1 MIYISVPTPTK
12 TTGIGKGKAADLK
25 WIESAA
31 RMIGTEIKEGHKI
44 IIEKSTVPVK
54 CSSAIKTI
62 LAAQKT
68 EATFSILSNPEFLAE
83 GTAIQDLMTPDR
95 VLIGSSP
102 DPKGIESRDVLVDMY
117 ATWVPRERIITTNLW
132 SSELSKLVSN
142 AMLAQRVSSINAI
155 SAVCEATGA
164 NVKEVSRA
172 IGYDSRIGPKF
183 LKASVGF
190 GGSCFQKDILNL
202 VYLAS
207 QLSLPEVAAYW
218 ENVIK
223 LNDWQ
228 RKRFTQKMI
237 QTMFDTVSNKK
248 IAILGFAFKEDTGD
262 TRESSAIPVCC
273 TLLEEGANLKIYD
286 PKVPK
291 QQILDDLTAHGCGD
305 KLKQVVIED
314 SALSAIE
321 GAHSIAALTQWSEF
335 IDLDWKLIATKVM
348 RPRLLFDG
356 RNFLPHEE
364 LHALGFNVFSIGR
377 PPLRTK
383 AHPTSAGVA
392 GFPFEPAKLSATVR
406 LLSEDTGSGKS
417 TPRNTSP
424 R

>member
-1 MIYISVPTPTK
+1 
-12 TTGIGKGKAADLK
+12 
-25 WIESAA
+25 
-31 RMIGTEIKEGHKI
+31 MIGTEVTEGHKI
-44 IIEKSTVPVK
+44 IVEKSTVPVK

-62 LAAQKT
+62 LTAQKSS
-68 EATFSILSNPEFLAE
+68 ATFSILSNPEFLAE
-83 GTAIQDLMTPDR
+83 GTAIKDLMSPDR
-95 VLIGSSP
+95 VLVGASP
-102 DPKGIESRDVLVDMY
+102 DPKGIESLNTLVDMY
-117 ATWVPRERIITTNLW
+117 ANWVPRDKIITTNLW

-202 VYLAS
+202 VYLAT
-207 QLSLPEVAAYW
+207 QLGLPEVAAYW
-218 ENVIK
+218 ESVIK
-223 LNDWQ
+223 INDWQ
-228 RKRFTQKMI
+228 RRRFTQKMI
-237 QTMFDTVSNKK
+237 QTMFDTVSNKQ

-273 TLLEEGANLKIYD
+273 TLLEEGANLEIYD

-291 QQILDDLTAHGCGD
+291 QQIFDDLTAHGCGD
-305 KLKQVVIED
+305 KLSQVTVRS
-314 SALSAIE
+314 SALEAID
-321 GAHSIAALTQWSEF
+321 GAHSIAVLTQWSEF
-335 IDLDWKLIATKVM
+335 IDLDWELIVTKIK
-348 RPRLLFDG
+348 RPQLLFDG
-356 RNFLPHEE
+356 RNFLPHEN

-383 AHPTSAGVA
+383 THPTSAGVA
-392 GFPFEPAKLSATVR
+392 GFPFEPAKLSATVK
-406 LLSEDTGSGKS
+406 LLNEDTGSGKS
-417 TPRNTSP
+417 TPRGVSP